1 MNKELLRSIMVL
13 SGDTNES
20 LAKYLGISTTSLSNK
35 INEKGTEFRQG
46 EIARIKRRYGLTSEM
61 VDRIFFAETS
71 SKIDISHAA
80 S

>member
-46 EIARIKRRYGLTSEM
+46 EIARIKSRYGLTSEM
-61 VDRIFFAETS
+61 VDRIFFKEIPP
-71 SKIDISHAA
+71 KIDISHAA

>member
-46 EIARIKRRYGLTSEM
+46 EIAGIKSRYGLTSEM
-61 VDRIFFAETS
+61 VDRILFKEIPP
-71 SKIDISHAA
+71 KIDISHAA